1 MQSIVQSKYGDDP
14 EEVLQIGDVPAPTA
28 GEEEVL
34 VRVHAASVDRGT
46 WHVMTGLPYL
56 VRFAGFGV
64 RRPKAPNPGRSF
76 AGTVE
81 STGAGVS
88 TLAPG
93 DDVYGTTDGSFA
105 ELAVAPADQVARKP
119 GNLAFEQAAAVPV
132 SAVAALQA
140 VRDKAK
146 VVAGERVLVVG
157 ASGGVGGF
165 AVQLAKAFGAKVTG
179 VSSTAGIDV
188 VRSIGA
194 DHVIDYT
201 NDDFANREHEFDV
214 VIDTGGHR
222 KLSDLRRA
230 LAPRGR
236 LVIVGSETGGRVTGG
251 FGRSIRAG
259 LLSLFVGQKL
269 MMLAS
274 SENANDLDTLG
285 ELIEAGRVV
294 VPVER
299 TYPLRETADA
309 IRRVQGGRAR
319 GKVVIAV

>member
-1 MQSIVQSKYGDDP
+1 
-14 EEVLQIGDVPAPTA
+14 
-28 GEEEVL
+28 
-34 VRVHAASVDRGT
+34 
-46 WHVMTGLPYL
+46 
-56 VRFAGFGV
+56 
-64 RRPKAPNPGRSF
+64 
-76 AGTVE
+76 
-81 STGAGVS
+81 
-88 TLAPG
+88 
-93 DDVYGTTDGSFA
+93 
-105 ELAVAPADQVARKP
+105 
-119 GNLAFEQAAAVPV
+119 
-132 SAVAALQA
+132 
-140 VRDKAK
+140 
-146 VVAGERVLVVG
+146 
-157 ASGGVGGF
+157 VGGF

-269 MMLAS
+269 MLLAS